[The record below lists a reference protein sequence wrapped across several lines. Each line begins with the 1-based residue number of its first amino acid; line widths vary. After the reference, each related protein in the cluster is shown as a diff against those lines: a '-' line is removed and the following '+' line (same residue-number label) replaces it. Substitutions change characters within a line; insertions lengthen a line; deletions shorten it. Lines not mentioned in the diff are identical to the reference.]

1 MQTQTFQS
9 LDRCRPIGRGQGVG
23 YRQAA
28 EALGGENLSA
38 SAHQFWLGTP
48 QHQSPDRINKL
59 TAGDTKA
66 ALDQESAM
74 LVIGCEQNLKRS
86 PLANLGI
93 ELAGGAKAW
102 LEPVPG
108 GLLKARRQL
117 LKCGGKV
124 GGNCQPQL
132 VSSDRQS
139 QDDEQEQQRP
149 DDLW

>member
-9 LDRCRPIGRGQGVG
+9 LDRCRPIGRGQGVA

-74 LVIGCEQNLKRS
+74 LVIGCEQNLKGCT
-86 PLANLGI
+86 LANLGI
-93 ELAGGAKAW
+93 ELASGAKTW
-102 LEPVPG
+102 REPMSG

-117 LKCGGKV
+117 LKCGGKA
-124 GGNCQPQL
+124 GGNSQPQHL
-132 VSSDRQS
+132 SPDWQS
-139 QDDEQEQQRP
+139 QDDE
-149 DDLW
+149 